1 MKYIGFIKEYNK
13 IPESFSLNEY
23 KSKQNYAN
31 EEKEKILHYLK
42 KGDVILTWMG
52 VFLDLDNNNFIGPQI
67 YYTDGE
73 WIWPLYL
80 IYYLEKEIFFDLEEE
95 FTNYLKERKYK
106 LNILSEEKLREIEY
120 DFSDKLER
128 YL

>member
-13 IPESFSLNEY
+13 VTESFSLSEY
-23 KSKQNYAN
+23 KSKQNYTN
-31 EEKEKILHYLK
+31 EEKANIVHYLK
-42 KGDVILTWMG
+42 KGDIILTWMG

-73 WIWPLYL
+73 WVWPSYL
-80 IYYLEKEIFFDLEEE
+80 IYYLEKEIFFDLKEE
-95 FTNYLKERKYK
+95 FTNYLKEKKYK
-106 LNILSEEKLREIEY
+106 LNIISKEKLREMEY

-128 YL
+128 CL